1 MQSKPLTVYIKRG
14 MSAAAAYLISCCAA
28 VQTAEQTPLSAL
40 RAGELA
46 LQAGLPAGVLNIIP
60 GYGPTAGARLSAHP
74 DVDKACCSHHIIHS
88 TMTCIGWLGYS

>member
-1 MQSKPLTVYIKRG
+1 
-14 MSAAAAYLISCCAA
+14 MSDCFAM

-74 DVDKACCSHHIIHS
+74 DVDKARCSHWRLQSECWEVLRVHQSLARRITFS
-88 TMTCIGWLGYS
+88 PG

>member
-1 MQSKPLTVYIKRG
+1 MQTCSPI
-14 MSAAAAYLISCCAA
+14 

-46 LQAGLPAGVLNIIP
+46 LQAGLPPGVLNIIP

-74 DVDKACCSHHIIHS
+74 DVDKAGCWL
-88 TMTCIGWLGYS
+88 CIFCYFRHGLSSSS

>member
-1 MQSKPLTVYIKRG
+1 MVYIER
-14 MSAAAAYLISCCAA
+14 AVPATAAYLISCFPA

-46 LQAGLPAGVLNIIP
+46 LQAGLPAGVLNIVP

-74 DVDKACCSHHIIHS
+74 DVDKACSATIVPIPS
-88 TMTCIGWLGYS
+88 